1 MNIDGLKGLLIAGTL
16 LFAAVPQAS
25 EAASDS
31 TKSVQLCEG
40 KAHKKA
46 EAKDCE
52 NKAEG
57 CGKAE
62 GECCKS
68 PKVSQKP
75 DDDSSSA
82 GGGGDGDG
90 SDTTS
95 GATGGTTT
103 GAATGGADAAEAAA
117 ESAKGNA
124 DSSDDND
131 PPATP
136 AGEPETN

>member
-16 LFAAVPQAS
+16 LFAMAPQAV

-31 TKSVQLCEG
+31 TKPVQVCEG
-40 KAHKKA
+40 KAHKKT
-46 EAKDCE
+46 EAQGCE
-52 NKAEG
+52 KKAEG
-57 CGKAE
+57 CEKAE
-62 GECCKS
+62 GDCCKA

-75 DDDSSSA
+75 DDDASSSA
-82 GGGGDGDG
+82 GGGDSDG
-90 SDTTS
+90 SGTTD

-124 DSSDDND
+124 GAPEDSDS
-131 PPATP
+131 PATP